1 MNKKEPDFPKW
12 TPQKLKEG
20 KSYKFTP
27 LKKDGYVKK
36 TKATTKVGETA
47 SEGPFKATV
56 EKAYKN
62 WYLLVTPAGYRT
74 TMMHN
79 AIGLDWEVKKA

>member
-12 TPQKLKEG
+12 KPQKLKEG
-20 KSYKFTP
+20 KQYKFTP
-27 LKKDGYVKK
+27 LNKAGNMRKQ
-36 TKATTKVGETA
+36 KATTKVGGMTEA
-47 SEGPFKATV
+47 PFKATV